1 MELSEIEFSNYLV
14 AIDSLPLVPFLLS
27 NITIIIPAIS
37 VIIPIPISTSPAITP
52 VNKLILI

>member
-1 MELSEIEFSNYLV
+1 MQLS
-14 AIDSLPLVPFLLS
+14 LVPFLLS

-37 VIIPIPISTSPAITP
+37 VIIPIPISISPAITP